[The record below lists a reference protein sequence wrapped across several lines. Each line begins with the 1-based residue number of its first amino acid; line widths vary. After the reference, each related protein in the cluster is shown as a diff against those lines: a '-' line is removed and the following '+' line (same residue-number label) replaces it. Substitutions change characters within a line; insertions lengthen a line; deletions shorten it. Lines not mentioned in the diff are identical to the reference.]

1 MRHRVISAPRSRRSQ
16 HAGTA
21 ARASWDLIEGAL
33 AVAAFAASW
42 LAVWG
47 LYAACYRVPGGS
59 TLTVTRY
66 YVPALG
72 AISLLGAWLVARLPR
87 LVRLPSRA
95 RPATAAATTA
105 IVIAVMLGLGV
116 RSFREM
122 VASAAPGGGAL
133 PAAPDQRATA
143 TNDRHSGARQ
153 GTPHHTETAEAA
165 RAPSSG
171 GFAGE

>member
-1 MRHRVISAPRSRRSQ
+1 MGAAAAGRRGKLQ
-16 HAGTA
+16 RWPA
-21 ARASWDLIEGAL
+21 ATWPQAL
-33 AVAAFAASW
+33 ALAASW

-47 LYAACYRVPGGS
+47 LYAAYYRVPGGS

-66 YVPALG
+66 YAPALG

-87 LVRLPSRA
+87 LVRLPPRA

-116 RSFREM
+116 RSFHEM

-133 PAAPDQRATA
+133 PAAPGQRPTA
-143 TNDRHSGARQ
+143 IKTGSAGRGG
-153 GTPHHTETAEAA
+153 GTRSIPKAAEAA
-165 RAPSSG
+165 
-171 GFAGE
+171 AGPPRPKGSPGE